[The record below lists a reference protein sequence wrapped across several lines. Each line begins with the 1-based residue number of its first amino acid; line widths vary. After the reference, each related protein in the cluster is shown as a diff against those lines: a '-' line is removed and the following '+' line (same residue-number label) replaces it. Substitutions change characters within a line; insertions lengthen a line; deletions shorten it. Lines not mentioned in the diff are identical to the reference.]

1 MQSKQDLASLMV
13 PHLDLVVVTT
23 THKERLRGMERNSTN
38 RPLMVLE
45 ALIDRTG
52 LIVPQMDRAIVQR
65 RSKERELLVKSNA
78 FHSIRL

>member
-1 MQSKQDLASLMV
+1 
-13 PHLDLVVVTT
+13 
-23 THKERLRGMERNSTN
+23 
-38 RPLMVLE
+38 MVLE

-52 LIVPQMDRAIVQR
+52 LIVPQLDRAIVQR